1 MSVLPLCALLYSI
14 VAVFNNNFVFKEQS
28 LAHET
33 IEVCETN
40 VKDEHSPPV
49 FLSLCLHLQNPVKK
63 KFINSEI
70 VVLVYVSTS
79 FVST

>member
-28 LAHET
+28 LAHKT

-49 FLSLCLHLQNPVKK
+49 FLSLRLHLQNPS

>member
-49 FLSLCLHLQNPVKK
+49 FLSLRLHLQNPS